1 MGAMGATACGER
13 GGYSVAVS
21 VAGSRP
27 GSDLSLWARNRRR
40 RNAALTLSVCGCPG
54 GAWRLQRNRS
64 RRQRAP
70 FLAEAAPARTHGRR
84 PPGFR
89 RSGRVWA
96 ANVLS
101 FFSRADWC
109 GIQEDLRVSKRA
121 ALPRQKRARLMNLG
135 NITIGASSR
144 LRLQLSNLGT
154 ERPHFF
160 AYLCGRQKP
169 RASHVSER
177 LVETRLVGNCLPYV
191 DCVRECGVM

>member
-1 MGAMGATACGER
+1 MGEISPPVQCGAN
-13 GGYSVAVS
+13 V
-21 VAGSRP
+21 
-27 GSDLSLWARNRRR
+27 W
-40 RNAALTLSVCGCPG
+40 VCRCPG

-96 ANVLS
+96 AKVLS
-101 FFSRADWC
+101 FFSRADWG
-109 GIQEDLRVSKRA
+109 GIRVDLRVKRLLSDPA
-121 ALPRQKRARLMNLG
+121 FSRASAFKILETN
-135 NITIGASSR
+135 TAIGASSR

-160 AYLCGRQKP
+160 AYLCGREIP

-177 LVETRLVGNCLPYV
+177 LVEARLVGNCLPHV
-191 DCVRECGVM
+191 DCVRGCDVV